1 MQSIF
6 RVQRFGKGFCGQIYC
21 TGIYGHGG
29 VLGNWAEGHLD
40 AARRGGVHWDLGL
53 DTPLE

>member
-21 TGIYGHGG
+21 TNIYGHGG
-29 VLGNWAEGHLD
+29 VSGNWAEGHSD
-40 AARRGGVHWDLGL
+40 AARRG
-53 DTPLE
+53 